1 MKSVKVTLGFFV
13 LLSFLGFNEAIG
25 QWAPN
30 GIHIFNTN
38 TGNVGIGTNTPATL
52 LHVGKNMTEPNIRV
66 QNFGGSGGA
75 TFQMI
80 DNASAAD
87 WKFKATNSGG
97 FKIRDNAAAL
107 DVITI
112 ESNSAA
118 NALYID
124 AAGNI
129 GLNTTAPATRL
140 HVETGDLTIHDFYP
154 FIFLTNTNS
163 TGNAG
168 IRFNYEGDDNAWIFF
183 DDGEDLLRINAD
195 NAGGSR
201 NDLVIKSDGR
211 ICMGTTAA
219 ATGYKLSVNG
229 KVTCTEVLVEALA
242 NWPDYVFQEGYE
254 LMSLQDLESSIR
266 ENKHLPGLPS
276 ANQVETSGFELAD
289 MQKRVLQK
297 VEELTLYTIEQGKQI
312 QSLQEKITELENEN
326 QGLKNKRSR
335 K

>member
-13 LLSFLGFNEAIG
+13 LLSFFGLNEAIG

-30 GIHIFNTN
+30 GAHIFNTN
-38 TGNVGIGTNTPATL
+38 AGNVGIGTNTPATL
-52 LHVGKNMTEPNIRV
+52 LHVGKNMTEPTIRV
-66 QNFGGSGGA
+66 QNLGGSGGA
-75 TFQMI
+75 TYQMI
-80 DNASAAD
+80 DNTSGAD
-87 WKFKATNSGG
+87 WKFKATNTGG
-97 FKIRDNAAAL
+97 FKIRDNAFAL
-107 DVITI
+107 DVVTI
-112 ESNSAA
+112 EANSAA
-118 NALYID
+118 NAIYVND
-124 AAGNI
+124 AGNV
-129 GLNTTAPATRL
+129 GLNTTTPSTRL
-140 HVETGDLTIHDFYP
+140 HIETGDLTIHDFYP
-154 FIFLTNTNS
+154 FIFLDNTS
-163 TGNAG
+163 VSGNAG
-168 IRFNYEGDDNAWIFF
+168 IRFDYQGADNAWIFF

-242 NWPDYVFQEGYE
+242 NWPDYVFQDGYE
-254 LMSLQDLESSIR
+254 LMSLEELEKNII
-266 ENKHLPGLPS
+266 EQKHLPGLPS
-276 ANQVETSGFELAD
+276 AAEVESNGFELAD

-312 QSLQEKITELENEN
+312 QSLQEKINKLEKEN

-335 K
+335 R